1 MAELAQYSA
10 DITAGSLLLTETKV
24 VAGLLLDG
32 HNFKEIG
39 KLVETQNILQKRST
53 ASAIR
58 MYSLIKHRLELFD
71 ADLWSMI
78 YYGDSETSKMAAL
91 AATIKNSRILGDFML
106 FVLKEKYQLF
116 EKSMPK
122 NAWDRFIDDC
132 KMKNPDMPAWTDETA
147 KKIGDCVYRILAE
160 TGYLNNTKEA
170 SLQKVYITAEI
181 KKYLIERGDNYVL
194 QCMEVSL

>member
-1 MAELAQYSA
+1 MTELAQYSA

-32 HNFKEIG
+32 HDFKEIG
-39 KLVETQNILQKRST
+39 KLVESQNVLQKRST
-53 ASAIR
+53 SSATRI
-58 MYSLIKHRLELFD
+58 YLLIKHRLELFD
-71 ADLWSMI
+71 NELWSMI
-78 YYGDSETSKMAAL
+78 YYGDSETSRMAAL

-116 EKSMPK
+116 EKSMSK

-132 KMKNPDMPAWTDETA
+132 KMRNPDMPAWTDKTA

-160 TGYLNNTKEA
+160 TGYLSSTKEGV
-170 SLQKVYITAEI
+170 LQKVYIPTEI
-181 KKYLIERGDNYVL
+181 KKYLTVHGDNYVL

>member
-1 MAELAQYSA
+1 MAELFQYSA

-39 KLVETQNILQKRST
+39 KLVETQNVLQKRST
-53 ASAIR
+53 ASATR

-71 ADLWSMI
+71 SELWSMI
-78 YYGDSETSKMAAL
+78 YYGDSETSRMAAL

-116 EKSMPK
+116 EKAMPK

-132 KMKNPDMPAWTDETA
+132 KMKNPDMPSWTDKTA

-160 TGYLNNTKEA
+160 TGYLSSTKEA
-170 SLQKVYITAEI
+170 LLQKVYIPAEI
-181 KKYLIERGDNYVL
+181 KKYLTAHNDNYVL